1 MPELVS
7 KGPDI
12 PGPLLNRLDD
22 DRVVFF
28 CGAGVSMGGGSQ
40 LPSFRDL
47 LCNVYKENN
56 LPPDEIECKALED
69 SEYDKVFELLERPER
84 LGPEQV
90 RQSVVACLSQEPAGP
105 LQMHRDLLY
114 LSKVKGGYRLVTT
127 NFDNR
132 FREAVREAADL
143 REHLQVHDAPAL
155 PVPMHRRWRT
165 LVHLHGRIQPHG
177 RDSELV
183 LTSADFGRAYLTE
196 GWAARFVS
204 ALFADFTVVFIG
216 YSLSDPVMRYLVD
229 AVATERAKG
238 RDLGGVYAFAGYDPA
253 KTTAESVRAK
263 WKARNVEP
271 MPYDERDDH
280 SLLRRTLR
288 RWVDIRRDPQS
299 RARIALDGIGQL
311 PKEREAARVAWAL
324 ERPDVAWKLA
334 QAHTFTDEQ
343 DFPKIERWIDVFAE
357 AGLLR
362 RAADDPGGTAHPV
375 RVNVVDDGSRSQSP
389 PRLAQVTNALARWI
403 ARHVHV
409 PQVFGWVVRRGG
421 RVHPELR
428 REILDSLADP
438 PEPIPSRLRLFWTVL
453 LNEQVPDFR
462 SLLFLEKQYRQA
474 GSAEKRHLEDVLLGT
489 LAPRLTVLP
498 GASER
503 VVLQRRFD
511 PEATPPSPIEDC
523 GHLRVR
529 VGCDRMWLT
538 EMTVL
543 REPDF
548 LCRHAE
554 RITTF
559 LVEALVLLR
568 HDDQVANDRVTGRA
582 QFHRPRW
589 IAAGTDQ
596 VNPRN
601 AWTRLIDLARDSYF
615 ALAKNSRA
623 RADVLL
629 RCWAQS
635 GEPTCKRLVLHALA
649 EDKMSETDM
658 AEVVLLQGKA
668 PGIWDPYVCSEV
680 LRFLNKAG
688 SRLRPDLVQRIVR
701 ATHAGSGTGGSDRK
715 QAGPEALDPA
725 QVARLLEL
733 HLSGAQLDGESRTL
747 AVEAARARSRSAGDF
762 DEVHGVFSPIMAEV
776 VSGDEQRVR
785 DLLGGPSADLR
796 RVLCDEGDG
805 LSWEDLGAVIRR
817 DASRV
822 AEVLRECAERGKYP
836 SAPWTRLIWHLVS
849 MRREDKA
856 APDVEDDVLEVL
868 SNAPDD
874 LFVNVTTPLADFLC
888 AIGDAWD
895 SERESE
901 FRVLWEKTWNGA
913 ATGVSIDNA
922 DPVTQA
928 LNHVSGKLAEAAIF
942 RLSMHEP
949 LAQSGLPSSVRFY
962 FDTIATGPDAHP
974 GRVLLAARLNFL
986 FTVDPKWTEMELVRR
1001 LDPSA
1006 NPSEALD
1013 LWAGFAWSPRLWPN
1027 LLQAIKGSYLA
1038 VLARDDLLSR
1048 PKRTRRGLLRLLV
1061 AICLNVPEGLTVD
1074 EVRSV
1079 MCRLSEDSLSVV
1091 LRSLTDHL
1099 TGSGAERG
1107 QIWNDKVEPWMSDYW
1122 PREGSRN
1129 SASTSEC
1136 MISLVI
1142 KSGDGFPEAVA
1153 YCAPFL
1159 KPVERHH
1166 WDFGR
1171 LREHV
1176 EKHPAIVLDFLSR
1189 VVQEDLPQHSQPDLR
1204 EILDK
1209 IAGVRPGLHDD
1220 PRFRRLHRISSA
1232 G

>member
-7 KGPDI
+7 RGPDI
-12 PGPLLNRLDD
+12 PVGLLNQLDD

-40 LPSFRDL
+40 LPNFRDL
-47 LCNVYKENN
+47 LCHVYRENH
-56 LPPDEIECKALED
+56 LPPDEIEREALED
-69 SEYDKVFELLERPER
+69 HAYDKVFERLERPER

-90 RQSVVACLSQEPAGP
+90 RQSVAACLSKEPAGP
-105 LQMHRDLLY
+105 LHMHRDLLS
-114 LSKVKGGYRLVTT
+114 LSLVEGGHRLVTT

-132 FREAVREAADL
+132 FREAAREAAGL

-155 PVPMHRRWRT
+155 PVPTHRRWRT
-165 LVHLHGRIQPHG
+165 LVHLHGRIQPNG
-177 RDSELV
+177 RHSELV

-238 RDLGGVYAFAGYDPA
+238 RDLGGAYAFAGYDPA
-253 KTTAESVRAK
+253 KTTAESARAE

-271 MPYDERDDH
+271 MPYDEGDDH

-299 RARIALDGIGQL
+299 RARIALDGLGKL
-311 PKEREAARVAWAL
+311 PNEREAARVTWAL
-324 ERPDVAWKLA
+324 ERPDVARKLA
-334 QAHTFTDEQ
+334 QAHPFTDEQ
-343 DFPKIERWIDVFAE
+343 DFPKIERWLDVFAE

-362 RAADDPGGTAHPV
+362 RAADDPDGTDHPV

-421 RVHPELR
+421 KVHPELR
-428 REILDSLADP
+428 REVLDSLADP
-438 PEPIPSRLRLFWTVL
+438 PRPIPSRLRLYWMVL
-453 LNEQVPDFR
+453 LNEQVPDFW

-474 GSAEKRHLEDVLLGT
+474 GSAEKRPLEDVLLGT

-498 GASER
+498 GSSER
-503 VVLQRRFD
+503 AVLQRRFD
-511 PEATPPSPIEDC
+511 PEATPTSPIEDC

-529 VGCDRMWLT
+529 VGCDRMWPR

-543 REPDF
+543 REPEF

-554 RITTF
+554 RITTL

-568 HDDQVANDRVTGRA
+568 HDDQVTNDPVTGRA
-582 QFHRPRW
+582 QLFHRPHW
-589 IAAGTDQ
+589 IAAGTDR

-615 ALAKNSRA
+615 ALAKNNRA
-623 RADVLL
+623 RADALL
-629 RCWAQS
+629 QRWAQS
-635 GEPTCKRLVLHALA
+635 DEPTCKRLILHALA
-649 EDKMSETDM
+649 EDKASEADM
-658 AEVVLLQGKA
+658 ADAVLLQGEA
-668 PGIWDPYVCSEV
+668 PGIWDPYVRNEV

-688 SRLRPDLVQRIVR
+688 SRLRPSLVPRIVR
-701 ATHAGSGTGGSDRK
+701 AIHAEPGIGRSDR
-715 QAGPEALDPA
+715 QEVGPEALDPA
-725 QVARLLEL
+725 KVARLVEL
-733 HLSGAQLDGESRTL
+733 HLSGAQLDGESRTR
-747 AVEAARARSRSAGDF
+747 AVEAARARSRSADDF
-762 DEVHGVFSPIMAEV
+762 DEVHRVFSPIMAEV
-776 VSGDEQRVR
+776 VSGDEQRSR

-796 RVLCDEGDG
+796 RVLCDESDG
-805 LSWEDLGAVIRR
+805 LSWEDLGAVVHR
-817 DASRV
+817 DAARV
-822 AEVLRECAERGKYP
+822 AKVLRECAERGKHP
-836 SAPWTRLIWHLVS
+836 PAPWTRLMWHLVS

-868 SNAPDD
+868 SSAPDE
-874 LFVNVTTPLADFLC
+874 LFVNVTTALADFLR
-888 AIGDAWD
+888 AIGDTWD

-901 FRVLWEKTWNGA
+901 FRVLWEKTWISA
-913 ATGVSIDNA
+913 ASGVSIDNA

-942 RLSMHEP
+942 RLSKHEP

-962 FDTIATGPDAHP
+962 FDTIATSPDAHP

-1013 LWAGFAWSPRLWPN
+1013 LWAGFAWSPRLSPN

-1038 VLARDDLLSR
+1038 VLARDDLPSR
-1048 PKRTRRGLLRLLV
+1048 TKRGLLGLLV
-1061 AICLNVPEGLTVD
+1061 AICLNIPEELTKG
-1074 EVRSV
+1074 EVLSV
-1079 MCRLSEDSLSVV
+1079 IGRLSDSS
-1091 LRSLTDHL
+1091 LRVALWSLRDRL
-1099 TGSGAERG
+1099 TGSPSERG
-1107 QIWNDKVEPWMSDYW
+1107 QIWNDKVEPWLRDYW
-1122 PREGSRN
+1122 PREGGRN
-1129 SASTSEC
+1129 SAATSEA
-1136 MISLVI
+1136 MIHLVI
-1142 KSGDGFPEAVA
+1142 GSGVSFAEAVS
-1153 YCAPFL
+1153 CCTPFL
-1159 KPVERHH
+1159 KPVESHH
-1166 WDFGR
+1166 WDIVY
-1171 LREHV
+1171 LKEHID
-1176 EKHPAIVLDFLSR
+1176 KDPAAVLDLLSR
-1189 VVQEDLPQHSQPDLR
+1189 VVQEELSQNSRPDLR
-1204 EILDK
+1204 EILDA
-1209 IAGVRPGLHDD
+1209 IAGVRPDLRED
-1220 PRFRRLHRISSA
+1220 PRFRCLHQIASA